1 MYHTIVASRV
11 RNSFRRLSSGDI
23 EQVINQFAPHFQ
35 YTFFGHH
42 ALSGTR
48 HSREAMRAWFERIFR
63 IFPGTTFDPQ
73 TIIVKGWPWD
83 TTIIVRMKVSTTLK
97 TGKPYEN
104 VAYQTFRLRWGRIL
118 SIETLEDTQ
127 HLVETLKEL
136 ADAGVTEVMAT
147 PILDSNAP

>member
-11 RNSFRRLSSGDI
+11 RTSFRRLSSGDI

-35 YTFFGHH
+35 YTFLGHH
-42 ALSGTR
+42 ALGGTR

-63 IFPGTTFDPQ
+63 IFPGATFDPQ
-73 TIIVKGWPWD
+73 QIMVKGWPWN
-83 TTIIVRMKVSTTLK
+83 TIVIIHMKVRATLQ

-104 VAYQTFRLRWGRIL
+104 NAYQTFQLRWGRIT

-127 HLVETLKEL
+127 YLVETLKEL
-136 ADAGVTEVMAT
+136 ADAGVTEAIAP
-147 PILDSNAP
+147 PILDSI